1 MKTIVWLAAVAFVM
15 FHGQVA
21 YGQNGSTNAA
31 NGAYR
36 KRCALCHG
44 DDGTPKEALEK
55 MMKVEIDHL
64 GSPEVQAM
72 SDDDLR
78 KVIADGVGKMKPVK
92 GVSND
97 EVDQVIA
104 FVRTLKEA

>member
-1 MKTIVWLAAVAFVM
+1 MRAIVWLTAIDFAT

-31 NGAYR
+31 NSAYG

-55 MMKVEIDHL
+55 IMKVEIDHL
-64 GSPEVQAM
+64 ASPEVQAM
-72 SDDDLR
+72 NDDDLR
-78 KVIADGVGKMKPVK
+78 KVIVDGVGKMKPVK
-92 GVSND
+92 GISNE

-104 FVRTLKEA
+104 FVRTLRNA